1 MQPENSMLLSFSQ
14 IQSLCTPDLGNLVIL
29 VVKVVKESV
38 VIAPLKIEK
47 YRFYLAKEHTNID
60 G

>member
-1 MQPENSMLLSFSQ
+1 MHPENSMLLSFSQ
-14 IQSLCTPDLGNLVIL
+14 IQSLCTPDLGNLVIP